1 MGKKRDKNLPLHLKY
16 QPQSLEEVVG
26 NESVIESLQSIL
38 SRKTGEIRSFL
49 FTGSSGCGKTTLA
62 RIIKNKLECSEYDYY
77 EYNSASVRGIDTIR
91 EIADS
96 CRYAPMNG
104 KVKIYLL
111 DEIHKATNDAQN
123 ALLKLLEDTP
133 SHVRFILATTDPE
146 KLIKTI
152 KTRCSIFQ
160 VNLLR
165 RNQITKL
172 LKWICSEEGV
182 EISDKILGKIADYSE
197 GSPRQAIV
205 FLDQIIDIEDD
216 EQAEQILLDSSVDEK
231 TVLDLCQKLLAKT
244 KWESIASILKLIDD
258 EPEKVRLGILSY
270 MSKVLLSGD
279 NSKAAGIMMC
289 FDEPFY
295 NGGKSF
301 LILSCYQANKL

>member
-1 MGKKRDKNLPLHLKY
+1 MEKKRERDKKLPLHLKY
-16 QPQSLEEVVG
+16 QSQSLEEVVG

-49 FTGSSGCGKTTLA
+49 FTGSSGC
-62 RIIKNKLECSEYDYY
+62 
-77 EYNSASVRGIDTIR
+77 
-91 EIADS
+91 
-96 CRYAPMNG
+96 
-104 KVKIYLL
+104 
-111 DEIHKATNDAQN
+111 
-123 ALLKLLEDTP
+123 
-133 SHVRFILATTDPE
+133 
-146 KLIKTI
+146 
-152 KTRCSIFQ
+152 
-160 VNLLR
+160 
-165 RNQITKL
+165 
-172 LKWICSEEGV
+172 
-182 EISDKILGKIADYSE
+182 
-197 GSPRQAIV
+197 
-205 FLDQIIDIEDD
+205 
-216 EQAEQILLDSSVDEK
+216 QAEQILLDSSVDEK

-244 KWESIASILKLIDD
+244 KWESIASILKSIDD